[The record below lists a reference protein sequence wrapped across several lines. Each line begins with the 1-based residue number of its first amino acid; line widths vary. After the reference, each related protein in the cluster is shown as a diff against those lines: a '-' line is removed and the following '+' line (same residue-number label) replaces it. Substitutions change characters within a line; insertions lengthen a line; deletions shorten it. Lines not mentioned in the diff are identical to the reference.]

1 MKTLEFNALFPPV
14 WVIVIATLAMIVF
27 AWLEIARRQRLL
39 PLRLVAVFIAI
50 GALACLALNP
60 HRSAEK
66 SSDII
71 LLTAAFDSQT
81 LDSLVSAHGAAQV
94 YKLADVAGAPNA
106 TLINYRELNDL
117 RGNIHLL
124 GQGLPEYML
133 DYLEGK
139 AVLFYPA
146 NPSAGITGLDLTRV
160 YTANR
165 VNTLNGT
172 YYATGNRILKLQAGG
187 LALDSVQLKK
197 GMHRFN
203 LSFTPK
209 AAGQYVYTLAENDS
223 LGNVLTREPLPVD
236 VKPQQP
242 LSILFLNNFPTA
254 EIRFLKNYLE
264 TQQHK
269 LTLRYTISKDR
280 YRTEFVNTK
289 QETISRITEP
299 ILKNFDLVITDA
311 SSLASLSGQERNAI
325 EQAIASGLGMLT
337 VIDNPAPATAV
348 LKFLH
353 CNVNNVKSDSASI
366 IINHTR
372 LKFPATAVAVASGD
386 RQTSLL
392 EDTNG
397 RVVSGYV
404 QHGFGKNGFSLLSNT
419 FSLQLSGQA
428 ETYATLWSDMISVL
442 ARKEQKPYDLAWLTS
457 FPVYP
462 DEPIEFQITSASGKP
477 TVLIDSVEV
486 PVSEH
491 SLVHHVWYGK
501 FWAGRAGW
509 NSLTILQ
516 STNTY
521 NFFVSQ
527 PGEWNSL
534 RVAHQ
539 QKAMQK
545 MISAQRDEQKEVVRQ
560 AIPRALF
567 FVLFVLAAGF
577 LWLAPKL

>member
-1 MKTLEFNALFPPV
+1 MKALEFNALFPPV
-14 WVIVIATLAMIVF
+14 WIIVIATLAIIVGV
-27 AWLEIARRQRLL
+27 WLEIARKQRLL
-39 PLRLVAVFIAI
+39 SLRLVAVFIAI
-50 GALACLALNP
+50 GALASLALNP
-60 HRSAEK
+60 HRIAEK

-71 LLTAAFDSQT
+71 LLTADFDNRT
-81 LDSLVSAHGAAQV
+81 LDSIVGASSVVQV

-106 TLINYRELNDL
+106 TLLNYRELNDL
-117 RGNIHLL
+117 RGNIHVL

-133 DYLEGK
+133 DYLEGTT
-139 AVLFYPA
+139 LHFYPA

-187 LALDSVQLKK
+187 ITLDSVPLKK
-197 GMHRFN
+197 GEHRFSV
-203 LSFTPK
+203 SFTPK
-209 AAGQYVYTLAENDS
+209 AAGQNVYTLTEHDS

-236 VKPQQP
+236 VKPLQP
-242 LSILFLNNFPTA
+242 LSILFLHNFPTA

-299 ILKNFDLVITDA
+299 MLKNFDLVITDA

-325 EQAIASGLGMLT
+325 ERAIASGLGMLT

-348 LKFLH
+348 LKFLQR
-353 CNVNNVKSDSASI
+353 NVSHVKSDSASI
-366 IINHTR
+366 TINHTR
-372 LKFPATAVAVASGD
+372 LKVPATSVAVASD
-386 RQTSLL
+386 ERQTSFL

-419 FSLQLSGQA
+419 FTLQLSGQA
-428 ETYATLWSDMISVL
+428 ETYATLWSDMISAL

-462 DEPIEFQITSASGKP
+462 DEPIEFQITSASEKP
-477 TVLIDSVEV
+477 SVLIDSVEV

-509 NSLTILQ
+509 NSLTIRQ
-516 STNTY
+516 STDTY

-545 MISAQRDEQKEVVRQ
+545 MISAQRDKQKEVVRQ
-560 AIPRALF
+560 AIPRTLF
-567 FVLFVLAAGF
+567 FVLFVVAAGF

>member
-1 MKTLEFNALFPPV
+1 MKALEFNALFPPV
-14 WVIVIATLAMIVF
+14 WIIVIATLAIIVF
-27 AWLEIARRQRLL
+27 AWLEIARKQRLL
-39 PLRLVAVFIAI
+39 LLRLVAVFIAI

-60 HRSAEK
+60 HRRAEK

-71 LLTAAFDSQT
+71 LLTADFASRT
-81 LDSLVSAHGAAQV
+81 LDSLADANSAAQV
-94 YKLADVAGAPNA
+94 YKLADAAGAPNA
-106 TLINYRELNDL
+106 TLLTYRELKDL
-117 RGNIHLL
+117 RGNIHVL

-133 DYLEGK
+133 EYLEST
-139 AVLFYPA
+139 AVHFYPA
-146 NPSAGITGLDLTRV
+146 KPSGGITGLDLTRV

-165 VNTLNGT
+165 VNTLSGT
-172 YYATGNRILKLQAGG
+172 CYATGTRILKLQAGG
-187 LALDSVQLKK
+187 ITLDSVQLKK
-197 GMHRFN
+197 GVHQFSV
-203 LSFTPK
+203 SFTPK
-209 AAGQYVYTLAENDS
+209 AAGQYVYELTENDS

-289 QETISRITEP
+289 QQTISRITEP

-348 LKFLH
+348 LKFLRS
-353 CNVNNVKSDSASI
+353 NVSSIKSDSASI
-366 IINHTR
+366 TINQTR
-372 LKFPATAVAVASGD
+372 LKFPATAVAVASD
-386 RQTSLL
+386 ERQTSLL
-392 EDTNG
+392 KDIHG
-397 RVVSGYV
+397 RVVSGYI

-419 FSLQLSGQA
+419 FTLQLSGQP
-428 ETYATLWSDMISVL
+428 ETYATLWSEMISAL

-462 DEPIEFQITSASGKP
+462 DEPIEFQVTSASGKP

-486 PVSEH
+486 PLSEH
-491 SLVHHVWYGK
+491 SLIDHVWYGK
-501 FWAGRAGW
+501 LWAGRTGW
-509 NSLTILQ
+509 NSLTIRQ
-516 STNTY
+516 STDTY

-527 PGEWNSL
+527 AGEWNRL
-534 RVAHQ
+534 RVSHQ

-545 MISAQRDEQKEVVRQ
+545 MISGQHDDQKEVVRQ
-560 AIPRALF
+560 AIPRAIF

>member
-1 MKTLEFNALFPPV
+1 MKAFEFNALFPLV
-14 WVIVIATLAMIVF
+14 WIVAIATLAIIVF
-27 AWLEIARRQRLL
+27 VWLEIARKQRLL
-39 PLRLVAVFIAI
+39 PLRLVALFIAI

-60 HRSAEK
+60 HHSAEK

-71 LLTAAFDSQT
+71 LLTADFDNRT
-81 LDSLVSAHGAAQV
+81 LDSLVVANSVAQV

-106 TLINYRELNDL
+106 TLLNYRELNDL
-117 RGNIHLL
+117 PGNIHVL

-133 DYLEGK
+133 DYLEGTT
-139 AVLFYPA
+139 LHFYPA

-165 VNTLNGT
+165 VNTLDGT
-172 YYATGNRILKLQAGG
+172 YYATGNRILKLQTGG
-187 LALDSVQLKK
+187 ITLDSVPLKK
-197 GMHRFN
+197 GVQRFSV
-203 LSFTPK
+203 SFTPK
-209 AAGQYVYTLAENDS
+209 AAGQYVYTLTANDS

-242 LSILFLNNFPTA
+242 LSILFLHNFPTA

-264 TQQHK
+264 TQEHK

-289 QETISRITEP
+289 QETISRLTEP
-299 ILKNFDLVITDA
+299 MLKNFDLVITDA

-325 EQAIASGLGMLT
+325 ERAIASGLGMLT
-337 VIDNPAPATAV
+337 VIDSPAPATAV
-348 LKFLH
+348 LKFLQRTVS
-353 CNVNNVKSDSASI
+353 NIKSDSASI
-366 IINHTR
+366 TINHTR
-372 LKFPATAVAVASGD
+372 SKFPATPVAVESGE

-419 FSLQLSGQA
+419 FTLQLSGQA
-428 ETYATLWSDMISVL
+428 ETYATLWSDMISAL

-462 DEPIEFQITSASGKP
+462 DEPIEFQITSASEKP
-477 TVLIDSVEV
+477 SVLIDSVEV

-509 NSLTILQ
+509 NSLTIRQ
-516 STNTY
+516 STDTY

-567 FVLFVLAAGF
+567 FILFVLAAGF

>member
-1 MKTLEFNALFPPV
+1 MKSLEFNALFPPV
-14 WVIVIATLAMIVF
+14 WIVAIATLAIIVF
-27 AWLEIARRQRLL
+27 VWLEIARKQRLL
-39 PLRLVAVFIAI
+39 PFRLVAVFIAI

-60 HRSAEK
+60 HHSAEK

-71 LLTAAFDSQT
+71 LLTADYNNET
-81 LDSLVSAHGAAQV
+81 LDSLVGANSAAQV

-117 RGNIHLL
+117 RGNIHVL

-133 DYLEGK
+133 DYLEGTT
-139 AVLFYPA
+139 LHFYPA

-172 YYATGNRILKLQAGG
+172 YYATGNRILKLQTGG
-187 LALDSVQLKK
+187 ITLDSVLLKK
-197 GMHRFN
+197 GEHLFSV
-203 LSFTPK
+203 SFTPK
-209 AAGQYVYTLAENDS
+209 AAGQYVYTLTENDL
-223 LGNVLTREPLPVD
+223 LGNVPTREPLPVD

-242 LSILFLNNFPTA
+242 LSILFLHNFPTA

-299 ILKNFDLVITDA
+299 MLKNFDLVITDA

-325 EQAIASGLGMLT
+325 ERAIASGLGILT
-337 VIDNPAPATAV
+337 VIDNPTPATAV
-348 LKFLH
+348 LKFLQRTVS
-353 CNVNNVKSDSASI
+353 NIKSDSASI
-366 IINHTR
+366 TINHTR
-372 LKFPATAVAVASGD
+372 LKVPATSVAVASD
-386 RQTSLL
+386 ERQTSLL

-419 FSLQLSGQA
+419 FTLQLSGQA
-428 ETYATLWSDMISVL
+428 ETYATLWSNMISAL

-477 TVLIDSVEV
+477 SVLIDSVEV

-509 NSLTILQ
+509 NSLTIRQ
-516 STNTY
+516 STDTY

-539 QKAMQK
+539 QNAMQT

>member
-1 MKTLEFNALFPPV
+1 MKAFEFNALFPPV
-14 WVIVIATLAMIVF
+14 WIIVIATLAIIVGV
-27 AWLEIARRQRLL
+27 WLEIARKQRLL

-71 LLTAAFDSQT
+71 LLTADFDNRT
-81 LDSLVSAHGAAQV
+81 LDSLVGANSAAQV

-106 TLINYRELNDL
+106 TPINYRELNGL
-117 RGNIHLL
+117 RGNIHVL

-133 DYLEGK
+133 DYLESTT
-139 AVLFYPA
+139 LHFYPA
-146 NPSAGITGLDLTRV
+146 NSSAGITGLDLTRV

-172 YYATGNRILKLQAGG
+172 YYATGNRILKLQKGG
-187 LALDSVQLKK
+187 ITLDSVPLKK
-197 GMHRFN
+197 GVHRFSV
-203 LSFTPK
+203 SFTPK
-209 AAGQYVYTLAENDS
+209 AAGQYVYTLTENDS
-223 LGNVLTREPLPVD
+223 LGNVLTHEPLPVD

-242 LSILFLNNFPTA
+242 LSILFLHNFPTA

-299 ILKNFDLVITDA
+299 MLKNFDLVITDA

-325 EQAIASGLGMLT
+325 ERAIASGLGMLT

-348 LKFLH
+348 LKFLQRTVS
-353 CNVNNVKSDSASI
+353 NIKSDSASI
-366 IINHTR
+366 TINHTR
-372 LKFPATAVAVASGD
+372 SKFPVTPVAVESGE

-397 RVVSGYV
+397 RVVSGYG

-419 FSLQLSGQA
+419 FTLQLSGQA
-428 ETYATLWSDMISVL
+428 ETYATLWSDMISAL

-462 DEPIEFQITSASGKP
+462 DESIEFQITSASEKP
-477 TVLIDSVEV
+477 SVLIDSVEV

-509 NSLTILQ
+509 NSLTIRQ
-516 STNTY
+516 STDTY

-560 AIPRALF
+560 AIPRTLF
-567 FVLFVLAAGF
+567 FILFVLAAGF

>member
-1 MKTLEFNALFPPV
+1 MKAFEFNALLPPV
-14 WVIVIATLAMIVF
+14 WIVAIATLAIIVF
-27 AWLEIARRQRLL
+27 VWLEIARKQRLL

-60 HRSAEK
+60 HHSVEK

-71 LLTAAFDSQT
+71 LLTAHYNNET
-81 LDSLVSAHGAAQV
+81 LDSLVSANSAAQV

-106 TLINYRELNDL
+106 TPINYRELNGL
-117 RGNIHLL
+117 RGNIHVL

-133 DYLEGK
+133 DYLEGTT
-139 AVLFYPA
+139 LHFYPA

-165 VNTLNGT
+165 VNTLDGT
-172 YYATGNRILKLQAGG
+172 YYATGNRILKLQTGG
-187 LALDSVQLKK
+187 ITLDSVLLKK
-197 GMHRFN
+197 GVQRFRV
-203 LSFTPK
+203 SFAPK
-209 AAGQYVYTLAENDS
+209 AAGQYVYTLTENDS

-242 LSILFLNNFPTA
+242 LSILLLHNFPTA

-289 QETISRITEP
+289 QETINRLTEP
-299 ILKNFDLVITDA
+299 MLKNYDLVITDA

-325 EQAIASGLGMLT
+325 ERAIASGLGILT
-337 VIDNPAPATAV
+337 VIDSPAPATAV
-348 LKFLH
+348 LKFLQRTVS
-353 CNVNNVKSDSASI
+353 NIKSDSASI
-366 IINHTR
+366 TINHTR
-372 LKFPATAVAVASGD
+372 LKVPATSVSVASD
-386 RQTSLL
+386 ERQTSLL

-397 RVVSGYV
+397 RAVSGYV

-419 FSLQLSGQA
+419 FTFQLSGQA
-428 ETYATLWSDMISVL
+428 ETYATLWSDMISAL

-462 DEPIEFQITSASGKP
+462 DEPIEFQITSASEKP
-477 TVLIDSVEV
+477 SVLIDSVEV

-509 NSLTILQ
+509 NSLTIRQ
-516 STNTY
+516 STDTY